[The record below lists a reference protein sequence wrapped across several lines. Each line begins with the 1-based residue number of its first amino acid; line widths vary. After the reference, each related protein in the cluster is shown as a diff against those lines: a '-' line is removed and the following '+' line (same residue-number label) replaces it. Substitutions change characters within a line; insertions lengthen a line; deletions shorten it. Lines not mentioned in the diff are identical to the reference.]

1 MHRSGRKRRAPSSKT
16 SPVLYADPGLS
27 PRLGME
33 APARQAAIVEEEVRA
48 ELGHPAVYP
57 GLWPTDA
64 PPQDQSPSHGSW
76 RMQELVA
83 KLDTHSSEGKAPSG
97 E

>member
-1 MHRSGRKRRAPSSKT
+1 MLDS
-16 SPVLYADPGLS
+16 DPCLS
-27 PRLGME
+27 PRLEEE

-48 ELGHPAVYP
+48 ELGHPVVYP

-64 PPQDQSPSHGSW
+64 PLPGQAQSPSHGSW
-76 RMQELVA
+76 GMQELVA
-83 KLDTHSSEGKAPSG
+83 ELDTHSSEDKAPSG